1 MRTNEQ
7 MKHSRMGGQIVLIT
21 RIQENKEGGRK
32 RKKKKKR
39 KEAKPFRE
47 STEQKLRA
55 LR

>member
-1 MRTNEQ
+1 M
-7 MKHSRMGGQIVLIT
+7 MHSRMGGQNVLIT

-32 RKKKKKR
+32 RKKKKKKR